1 MNMHEPAI
9 FSELIRGAPY
19 LAAVVFLVITFLR
32 HIAAYQ
38 EKESVRT
45 ERIAAALE
53 KNTEML
59 GRCIE
64 GLNRRGIG
72 T

>member
-1 MNMHEPAI
+1 MNEQAV
-9 FSELIRGAPY
+9 FGELIRGAPY

-38 EKESVRT
+38 EKESSRT
-45 ERIAAALE
+45 ERIASALE

-64 GLNRRGIG
+64 GLNRRGVG
-72 T
+72 ND